1 MELIAVPSKGYQLL
15 IHDPQQAALLLKHI
29 QNPPQ
34 SASLNEQPMRIK
46 IILLKLLDHTGYVR
60 KRWLLQQ
67 LNISDSTLYLDL
79 KAVRK
84 ILVQYN
90 LELTYRSGS
99 GYRIEG
105 LEQDKRTCLARE
117 DIYSL
122 TEETHETKANLKRIT
137 ELKELLVEIFLE
149 NEYKISE
156 VLLESLIIHLLLTL
170 QRIEKGYFIEVGST
184 KRSGTE
190 KETKIAR
197 DILRRCTTV
206 PGSRLGEEINYLA
219 INLRGKR
226 DYDDFAAFRKRSMCS
241 SWIRWRKS
249 TSNTALTS
257 PAALI

>member
-1 MELIAVPSKGYQLL
+1 M
-15 IHDPQQAALLLKHI
+15 
-29 QNPPQ
+29 
-34 SASLNEQPMRIK
+34 
-46 IILLKLLDHTGYVR
+46 LKLLDHTGYVR

-156 VLLESLIIHLLLTL
+156 VLLESLIIHLT
-170 QRIEKGYFIEVGST
+170 S
-184 KRSGTE
+184 
-190 KETKIAR
+190 
-197 DILRRCTTV
+197 D
-206 PGSRLGEEINYLA
+206 
-219 INLRGKR
+219 
-226 DYDDFAAFRKRSMCS
+226 AA
-241 SWIRWRKS
+241 
-249 TSNTALTS
+249 AD
-257 PAALI
+257 

>member
-99 GYRIEG
+99 GYR
-105 LEQDKRTCLARE
+105 D
-117 DIYSL
+117 
-122 TEETHETKANLKRIT
+122 
-137 ELKELLVEIFLE
+137 
-149 NEYKISE
+149 
-156 VLLESLIIHLLLTL
+156 
-170 QRIEKGYFIEVGST
+170 
-184 KRSGTE
+184 
-190 KETKIAR
+190 
-197 DILRRCTTV
+197 
-206 PGSRLGEEINYLA
+206 
-219 INLRGKR
+219 
-226 DYDDFAAFRKRSMCS
+226 
-241 SWIRWRKS
+241 
-249 TSNTALTS
+249 
-257 PAALI
+257 